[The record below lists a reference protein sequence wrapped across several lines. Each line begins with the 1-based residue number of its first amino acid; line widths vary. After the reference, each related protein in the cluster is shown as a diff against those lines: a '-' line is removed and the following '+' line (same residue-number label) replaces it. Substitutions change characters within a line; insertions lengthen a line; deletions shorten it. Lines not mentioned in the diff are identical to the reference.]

1 MKTIMFALAMVLLVF
16 AAVIPRADAGGNI
29 LWTHNGVPVS
39 TAGFEQEYPQ
49 LVSDGTGGAIITWQD
64 YRSGSDYDVYAQ
76 RVDANGDT
84 LWAADGVP
92 ICTAAD
98 DQESH
103 QLVGDGSGGAIIT
116 WQDMRGAISD
126 IYAQRVD
133 ANGDTLWAANGVP
146 ICTVASHHE
155 SPQLVGDGSG
165 GAIITWQDYRGGT
178 SDIYAQ
184 RVDANGDTL
193 WAADGVA
200 ICTAANSQYSP
211 QLISDGFGGA
221 VITWHDYRGGSNYD
235 VYAQRVDAN
244 GDTLWAA
251 NGVPICTAANLQFI
265 PKLVADG
272 FGGAIITWQDYR
284 GGSNYD
290 VYAQRVD
297 ANGNTLWRFNGA
309 AICTAASH
317 QRFIQLTDDGIG
329 GAIITWRDERSGSNY
344 DIYAQ
349 RVDANGNTLWA
360 ADGVIICTAAD
371 YHYDPQIISDGFGG
385 AVITWYDNRSGK
397 SDIYA
402 QWVNANGNILWP
414 AIGEAICTAA
424 DYQYY
429 PQLVGDGAEGA
440 IITWEDNR
448 SGNYDIY
455 AQRIIGPAPRIVSI
469 SDVPNDQGR
478 EVSILWDRSYLDDP
492 QYMLITDY
500 TIWRKYPLGSKIE
513 SFGVEWDGS
522 LPKDLIQR
530 VYLRIEREDGK
541 TEYWELIGTV
551 EAAYLEGYAYIAP
564 TLEDSSGSG
573 APYFS
578 FFVSANTADPFVH
591 WPSDPDSGYSVDDIN
606 PAKTQVTAIAAGG
619 AKGAVNTIWL
629 AWDQVTTGED
639 GSPEKGAIRYRVY
652 CDTHPSFTPGAGN
665 MLAETASLSYLHTD
679 ARIGDPAANLFY
691 LVTVTDGSDN
701 ESAVSNRVGEFD
713 KSLSAAK

>member
-1 MKTIMFALAMVLLVF
+1 MSINRRNEEIFTRQMQCGIVFSVNDRLKDRKEEEAVKTIMSSLAMVLLVF
-16 AAVIPRADAGGNI
+16 AAVIPGADAGSNI
-29 LWTHNGVPVS
+29 LWIHNGVPIC
-39 TAGFEQEYPQ
+39 TAPEDQWEPQIVGDGF
-49 LVSDGTGGAIITWQD
+49 GGAIIAWHD
-64 YRSGSDYDVYAQ
+64 YGDGSTDIYAR

-116 WQDMRGAISD
+116 WQD
-126 IYAQRVD
+126 
-133 ANGDTLWAANGVP
+133 
-146 ICTVASHHE
+146 
-155 SPQLVGDGSG
+155 
-165 GAIITWQDYRGGT
+165 YRGGT
-178 SDIYAQ
+178 SDI
-184 RVDANGDTL
+184 
-193 WAADGVA
+193 
-200 ICTAANSQYSP
+200 
-211 QLISDGFGGA
+211 
-221 VITWHDYRGGSNYD
+221 
-235 VYAQRVDAN
+235 YAQRVDAN

-564 TLEDSSGSG
+564 TLEDSSTSG